1 MIMNKKGFTLPE
13 LLGVIVVL
21 SVIIGIAGMSVLS
34 IMNKAINKTLD
45 EMKDN
50 LKDAALT
57 CYLDTKD
64 ANKCNTPEKLK
75 NDYYFEDDKG
85 YCIDKGITITFDNSG
100 NDYKAFVSGNCSK

>member
-34 IMNKAINKTLD
+34 IMNKAVNKALE

-64 ANKCNTPEKLK
+64 TDKCNTPEKLK
-75 NDYYFEDDKG
+75 ASNYFEDDKG
-85 YCIDKGITITFDNSG
+85 YCLDKNITISFDSN
-100 NDYKAFVSGNCSK
+100 NDDYTASVNGNCSK